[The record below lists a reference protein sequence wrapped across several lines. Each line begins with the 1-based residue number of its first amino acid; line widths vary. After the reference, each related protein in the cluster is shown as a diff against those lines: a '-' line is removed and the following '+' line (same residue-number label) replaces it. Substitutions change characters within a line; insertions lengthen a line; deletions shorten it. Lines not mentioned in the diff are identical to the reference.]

1 MRLMRSLL
9 AAGLLLLAACAE
21 PEPLR
26 GIDLP
31 PASLPDEIDRAQ
43 WAVSFSHEFGPGFWA
58 EGPHVY
64 QLLFD
69 CSEAL
74 DEDEVESE
82 LRFFAAGPDFPTF
95 DQQIHLRLQG
105 LSTSTMGPPDVQVV
119 STEQE
124 TAALLTVVGLS
135 DAEAEAAGGCAG
147 EVQWDDGQSA
157 RLEPG
162 EPFRP

>member
-1 MRLMRSLL
+1 MRSLL
-9 AAGLLLLAACAE
+9 AAGLLLLGACAAQ

-43 WAVSFSHEFGPGFWA
+43 WAVPFSHEFGPGFWA

-69 CSEAL
+69 CPEAL
-74 DEDEVESE
+74 DEEQVASE
-82 LRFFAAGPDFPTF
+82 LRFFGVGPDFPTF
-95 DQQIHLRLQG
+95 DQPVHLRLQG
-105 LSTSTMGPPDVQVV
+105 LSTTTIGPPDVQVV
-119 STEQE
+119 NTEQE
-124 TAALLTVVGLS
+124 TTALLTVVGLS
-135 DAEAEAAGGCAG
+135 DAEAEAAEGCVG

-157 RLEPG
+157 PLEPG
-162 EPFRP
+162 APFRP